1 LYAYYQLEIGK
12 TQKIRVCKNFAYGG
26 PIGSIFR
33 LSSFLTAKDR
43 ITKFDCKRLRM
54 EHSFHIRSLKY
65 TTLVYERYLGAIF
78 NQAYFKLDAFV
89 WSNTISVPICIKI
102 FWELRLNQ
110 QNNENNEIFGFTQKN
125 LLLRR
130 LFMDFYHH

>member
-1 LYAYYQLEIGK
+1 MPLVCPLPASNLKKKLNLFLQKFANDDMANKPSCELCAYYQLKIGK

-89 WSNTISVPICIKI
+89 WSNTMSVPIFIKI
-102 FWELRLNQ
+102 C
-110 QNNENNEIFGFTQKN
+110 
-125 LLLRR
+125 
-130 LFMDFYHH
+130 